1 MKGIRNI
8 YRRLATLLCVA
19 LAGMNGVCWGQAL
32 VNVPIE
38 NVEISDGQNAEFAID
53 GETSGNYCSIEGNR
67 TGTMTL
73 TLANA
78 TDIDQVVVWLGNNRP
93 SSITVSTSSNRY
105 DDYDQAGILNRRISD
120 GSNPIELT
128 RYTTNVRYI
137 RLTFEWTRWQDFV
150 RIYEVEVQRE
160 RQNDEI
166 RVVHKRG
173 MWYDDDYQRDF
184 PRRDG
189 GNMPD
194 TFDEDEEAG
203 EEQGMIS
210 HNGILY
216 QNTHV
221 YEADIYVNVNSSVRL
236 SLPSQINNDGDNNSL
251 EYYQRWYDYNT
262 DGKIETGSITPINQ
276 YGNAQNNR
284 AVEYVNGLMGGSR
297 LNNTPVWRVRY
308 DVPSDFDSVTIAC
321 DASRYTD
328 ISWNSEGNLVEPTL
342 SNRNIFRI
350 KNAEEI
356 KREIQEE
363 TQAGEYYEEYEIHFP
378 ARRISNKPEVV
389 ALRMAA
395 RNYFKPEDDGANA
408 AVLDIT
414 SEGGVILSTH
424 QLGGDN
430 HINGVGDAADARVIE
445 FTYNDKLDGERA
457 YIYVKNGIY
466 NVARFALVFD
476 INTEGLTQTQV
487 ENIESNQSHALYK
500 RTNAFMEANYI
511 NLSTMNFD
519 YTTVTEGLQD
529 RDYYPYPMDWAY
541 SSYGFYANDD
551 NQIKG
556 DYGFPEWGEYAIM
569 SSFNSLSGGG
579 EPLQG
584 SRYHLFVD
592 ASDKPGTIMKM
603 EVEGERLCPS
613 AMLYVTAWIKN
624 QAWGGGHSE
633 ASLIFV
639 LKGVDENGEEAV
651 IFRHA
656 TGQIPKQSES
666 SNIGDWHQIYFSYP
680 NGDKV
685 YSKYILQ
692 LDNNCTNSTGGDI
705 CLDDI
710 RFYMN
715 PLEVEGQTVV
725 PVCSDDV
732 LATIQLRL
740 NYEQMLGRV
749 GLENTNNSEKV
760 EATIAYYCFLDKVI
774 YDAMYDGSNYQ
785 EAFEAALVHGSGT
798 YPGTGSTE
806 NYGVFT
812 FYNNRESNDGE
823 EGVASMD
830 GDNVLTFTSHVG
842 EGADPNVTTSYL
854 HAGRGYYILY
864 SPVLNE
870 NLPLW
875 EQFNRE
881 DICTIQGEFAVE
893 GRLIIRGDGTAD
905 IESSIPCIGEIP
917 IISADMQDS
926 EGNVMANVY
935 FDWYFGTVDDFY
947 KEEIENHPD
956 RTLADALEAFRY
968 FYPTAHEISNAIREE
983 VGEARTDGVHVLY
996 KEDLDLLATL
1006 NSDYSTEGGEQPK
1019 LALSASKNLNV
1030 HLMQEFT
1037 DVVVIPISIVTD
1049 ESSELTCWIP
1059 QGIVLQA
1066 RGNAPTL
1073 KAGFDGEEGYPE
1085 NNFISVRLGLSHVD
1099 VLQSDNGYLDI
1110 PLRDATDGDG
1120 SPANLTTVP
1129 SDKYLYLGG
1138 TSDPEYTELVGDG
1151 LSYVIGNIKELIVN
1165 SSPVDNHIQIHLYKD
1180 DDSQGLNIKE
1190 GHSYTLNFRFQL
1202 AGTTSSGSCNMGNL
1216 TIPLLIVP
1224 EYQKWIGGTTGN
1236 WNNDGNWQRSTAEEL
1251 KKNTSSYKASTIGS
1265 QGYAPLGFCKLTIP
1279 EGTDIQLYN
1288 ATRPSGSRFLDLKT
1302 NKGDLSDATPMIEYD
1317 LTVAFNQERNAISC
1331 YSYYTNVCNQIHF
1344 EPDAEILHAE
1354 LLRNYTKAHVDYRL
1368 NGSRWYTLASPLKGV
1383 VAGDFYT
1390 DSPMGTE
1397 EQEYFTDITFDAN
1410 SNNNGNIP
1418 NNRFCP
1424 SVYQRGWKGSTDLIT
1439 VGNGENEG
1447 DVTDVAIYGNW
1458 SSLYNDVTEVY
1469 EPGAGFSLKIED
1481 LQGNDPAIFRLP
1493 KADRSYSYYIKG
1505 NLVAPDGSTVTIS
1518 RGQNSGKLKS
1528 DDLAGSTTS
1537 FDVQLNET
1545 TDGSNYYLVG
1555 NPFMAHLDMKKFLTT
1570 NGNENVLEPKYWY
1583 ADNGI
1588 QDIAVTNYETDETWT
1603 TAGNNTSIP
1612 PLRSFFVKKIEGA
1625 GNTITF
1631 THEMQ
1636 RLGDASTGE
1645 SGTRALRITATN
1657 AEGKMSRAMV
1667 AADAMA
1673 SDDYRSAEDVELFL
1687 DSNLGD
1693 VPMVYTVAGTMAT
1706 SINARPTCER
1716 VPLGV
1721 YGARDEEVTLRF
1733 EGTDAF
1739 SGLTLYDARTGQATA
1754 LREST
1759 ELRVAT
1765 NDYGRYYLIGG
1776 VPTGTESIHPGND
1789 IEIYSIR
1796 PGEIVVTTTGSP
1808 LRTVCVYGVNG
1819 ALVARQSLTNQS
1831 VYRLAVSGNALY
1843 MIYAEDAEGIIRNVK
1858 MRVR

>member
-1 MKGIRNI
+1 M
-8 YRRLATLLCVA
+8 
-19 LAGMNGVCWGQAL
+19 
-32 VNVPIE
+32 
-38 NVEISDGQNAEFAID
+38 QN
-53 GETSGNYCSIEGNR
+53 S
-67 TGTMTL
+67 
-73 TLANA
+73 
-78 TDIDQVVVWLGNNRP
+78 
-93 SSITVSTSSNRY
+93 
-105 DDYDQAGILNRRISD
+105 
-120 GSNPIELT
+120 
-128 RYTTNVRYI
+128 
-137 RLTFEWTRWQDFV
+137 V

-221 YEADIYVNVNSSVRL
+221 YEADIYVNANSSVRL

-395 RNYFKPEDDGANA
+395 RNYFKPGDNGANA

-414 SEGGVILSTH
+414 SEGGVTLSTR

-656 TGQIPKQSES
+656 TGQIPKQRES

-864 SPVLNE
+864 SPVLDE
-870 NLPLW
+870 SIPLW
-875 EQFNRE
+875 RQFDKE

-926 EGNVMANVY
+926 DGNVMENVY
-935 FDWYFGTVDDFY
+935 FDWYFGTIDDFY
-947 KEEIENHPD
+947 KEEIENHSE
-956 RTLADALEAFRY
+956 RTLADVLEAFRY
-968 FYPTAHEISNAIREE
+968 FYPTAHEISDAIREE
-983 VGEARTDGVHVLY
+983 VGEERSDGVHVLY
-996 KEDLDLLATL
+996 REDLDLLAML
-1006 NSDYSTEGGEQPK
+1006 NSDYSVGGEQPK
-1019 LALSASKNLNV
+1019 LVLSASKDLNV

-1049 ESSELTCWIP
+1049 EGSELTCWVP

-1073 KAGFDGEEGYPE
+1073 KAGFDNEEGYPE
-1085 NNFISVRLGLSHVD
+1085 NNFVSVRLGLSHVD
-1099 VLQSDNGYLDI
+1099 VLQSNGGYLDI
-1110 PLRDATDGDG
+1110 PLRDATDGEG
-1120 SPANLTTVP
+1120 RSVTLTTVEDD
-1129 SDKYLYLGG
+1129 SYLYLAG
-1138 TSDPEYTELVGDG
+1138 TSDPEYIGLVENG
-1151 LSYVIGNIKELIVN
+1151 LSYVIGEIRELVVN
-1165 SSPVDNHIQIHLYKD
+1165 PYSTTNNHIQIHLYD
-1180 DDSQGLNIKE
+1180 EGNNQGLDIKE

-1202 AGTTSSGSCNMGNL
+1202 AGTTSTGSCNMGNL
-1216 TIPLLIVP
+1216 TIPFLIVP
-1224 EYQKWIGGTTGN
+1224 EYQKWVGGTTGN
-1236 WNNDGNWQRSTAEEL
+1236 WNNDGNWSRSTADDL
-1251 KKNTSSYKASTIGS
+1251 KKNSSSYEASTLGS

-1279 EGTDIQLYN
+1279 EGAEIQLYE
-1288 ATRPSGSRFLDLKT
+1288 ATRPSGSRFLNLET
-1302 NKGDLSDATPMIEYD
+1302 NKGSLGDATPLIEYD
-1317 LTVAFNQERNAISC
+1317 LTVAFNANRDAISC
-1331 YSYYTNVCNQIHF
+1331 YSYYTNICNQIHF
-1344 EPDAEILHAE
+1344 EPDAEMLHAE
-1354 LLRNYTKAHVDYRL
+1354 LLRNYTKAYVDYSL
-1368 NGSRWYTLASPLKGV
+1368 TKGRWYTLASPLKGV

-1390 DSPMGTE
+1390 DNNTGTE
-1397 EQEYFTDITFDAN
+1397 EQEYFTDIEFDG
-1410 SNNNGNIP
+1410 NNNANNGTLS
-1418 NNRFCP
+1418 NNRFAP
-1424 SVYQRGWKGSTDLIT
+1424 SVYQRGWKGGTNLIT
-1439 VGNGENEG
+1439 TGDGTDSGESKI
-1447 DVTDVAIYGNW
+1447 VAVNGNW
-1458 SSLYNDVTEVY
+1458 SSLYNDVTEKY
-1469 EPGAGFSLKIED
+1469 EPGSGFSLKVQDI
-1481 LQGNDPAIFRLP
+1481 NDNSAVFRLP
-1493 KADRSYSYYIKG
+1493 KSDNSYTYYTYNNGNPTEGESVGIDRG
-1505 NLVAPDGSTVTIS
+1505 TNA
-1518 RGQNSGKLKS
+1518 GKLKS
-1528 DDLAGSTTS
+1528 DDLAGNTTS
-1537 FDVQLNET
+1537 FNVPLNET

-1555 NPFMAHLDMKKFLTT
+1555 NPFMAHLDASVFFTT
-1570 NGNENVLEPKYWY
+1570 NNSVVQPKYWLVSNENQTV
-1583 ADNGI
+1583 AVGNEDNGWVSTEVSTRPL
-1588 QDIAVTNYETDETWT
+1588 IA
-1603 TAGNNTSIP
+1603 
-1612 PLRSFFVKKIEGA
+1612 PLQSFFVEVKENVTSPNVIFNE
-1625 GNTITF
+1625 N
-1631 THEMQ
+1631 MQ
-1636 RLGDASTGE
+1636 VLGGTSDGLRST
-1645 SGTRALRITATN
+1645 SDVLYLTATN
-1657 AEGKMSRAMV
+1657 ADGKVSRAAV
-1667 AADAMA
+1667 AYSGMA
-1673 SDDYRSAEDVELFL
+1673 SDDYRSGEDAELFL

-1706 SINARPTCER
+1706 SINARPTCDR

-1721 YGARDEEVTLRF
+1721 YGTRDEEVTLRF
-1733 EGTDAF
+1733 EGTEAF
-1739 SGLTLYDARTGQATA
+1739 GGVKLYDARTGQATA

-1796 PGEIVVTTTGSP
+1796 PGEIVVTSTGVP
-1808 LRTVCVYGVNG
+1808 LREARVYGVNG
-1819 ALVARQSLTNQS
+1819 ALVTRQSLTNQS
-1831 VYRLAVSGNALY
+1831 VYRLAVPGNAIY

>member
-1 MKGIRNI
+1 MRATHEI
-8 YRRLATLLCVA
+8 YKYALALLLA
-19 LAGMNGVCWGQAL
+19 LAGGANVWGQVM

-38 NVEISDGQNAEFAID
+38 SVEISNGQNKEYAID
-53 GETSGNYCSIEGNR
+53 GNTNTSGNDYCSIRSRNNNQR

-73 TLANA
+73 TL
-78 TDIDQVVVWLGNNRP
+78 TEPSDIDQVVVWLGNNRP
-93 SSITVSTSSNRY
+93 SSITVSTSSNGS
-105 DDYDQAGILNRRISD
+105 DYNQAGSLSRGIINGNNL
-120 GSNPIELT
+120 IELNPY
-128 RYTTNVRYI
+128 YTTDVSYI
-137 RLTFEWTRWQDFV
+137 RLDFAWRSGLQNSV

-221 YEADIYVNVNSSVRL
+221 YEADIYVNANSSVRL

-395 RNYFKPEDDGANA
+395 RNYFKPEDYGANA

-414 SEGGVILSTH
+414 SEGGVTLSTR

-457 YIYVKNGIY
+457 YIYVKNGNY

-864 SPVLNE
+864 SPVLDE
-870 NLPLW
+870 SIPLW
-875 EQFNRE
+875 RQFDKE

-926 EGNVMANVY
+926 DGNVMENVY
-935 FDWYFGTVDDFY
+935 FDWYFGTIDDFY
-947 KEEIENHPD
+947 KEEIENHSE
-956 RTLADALEAFRY
+956 RTLADVLEAFRY
-968 FYPTAHEISNAIREE
+968 FYPTAHEISDAIREE
-983 VGEARTDGVHVLY
+983 VGEERSDGVHVLY
-996 KEDLDLLATL
+996 REDLDLLAML
-1006 NSDYSTEGGEQPK
+1006 NSDYSVGGEQPK
-1019 LALSASKNLNV
+1019 LVLSASKDLNV

-1049 ESSELTCWIP
+1049 EGSELTCWVP

-1073 KAGFDGEEGYPE
+1073 KAGFDNEEGYPE
-1085 NNFISVRLGLSHVD
+1085 NNFVSVRLGLSHVD
-1099 VLQSDNGYLDI
+1099 VLQSNGGYLDI
-1110 PLRDATDGDG
+1110 PLRDATDGEG
-1120 SPANLTTVP
+1120 RSVTLTTVEDD
-1129 SDKYLYLGG
+1129 SYLYLAG
-1138 TSDPEYTELVGDG
+1138 TSDPEYIGLVENG
-1151 LSYVIGNIKELIVN
+1151 LSYVIGEIRDRRTMDVAIDLAESGGLVIGTLHTRSCGETVERILSMYNPADQMSIKNAVSSVLKMVVSQKLIVN
-1165 SSPVDNHIQIHLYKD
+1165 LKGELQ
-1180 DDSQGLNIKE
+1180 
-1190 GHSYTLNFRFQL
+1190 
-1202 AGTTSSGSCNMGNL
+1202 M
-1216 TIPLLIVP
+1216 VP
-1224 EYQKWIGGTTGN
+1224 EVMVVNNTIAAQIRQEKFSVSDIEDTIHTLREIGC
-1236 WNNDGNWQRSTAEEL
+1236 RSFE
-1251 KKNTSSYKASTIGS
+1251 TS
-1265 QGYAPLGFCKLTIP
+1265 F
-1279 EGTDIQLYN
+1279 
-1288 ATRPSGSRFLDLKT
+1288 
-1302 NKGDLSDATPMIEYD
+1302 
-1317 LTVAFNQERNAISC
+1317 
-1331 YSYYTNVCNQIHF
+1331 
-1344 EPDAEILHAE
+1344 AE
-1354 LLRNYTKAHVDYRL
+1354 LYVEGLVDMDIIKSQVDP
-1368 NGSRWYTLASPLKGV
+1368 SR
-1383 VAGDFYT
+1383 
-1390 DSPMGTE
+1390 
-1397 EQEYFTDITFDAN
+1397 
-1410 SNNNGNIP
+1410 
-1418 NNRFCP
+1418 
-1424 SVYQRGWKGSTDLIT
+1424 
-1439 VGNGENEG
+1439 
-1447 DVTDVAIYGNW
+1447 
-1458 SSLYNDVTEVY
+1458 
-1469 EPGAGFSLKIED
+1469 IE
-1481 LQGNDPAIFRLP
+1481 A
-1493 KADRSYSYYIKG
+1493 IKG
-1505 NLVAPDGSTVTIS
+1505 LI
-1518 RGQNSGKLKS
+1518 
-1528 DDLAGSTTS
+1528 
-1537 FDVQLNET
+1537 
-1545 TDGSNYYLVG
+1545 
-1555 NPFMAHLDMKKFLTT
+1555 
-1570 NGNENVLEPKYWY
+1570 
-1583 ADNGI
+1583 I
-1588 QDIAVTNYETDETWT
+1588 
-1603 TAGNNTSIP
+1603 
-1612 PLRSFFVKKIEGA
+1612 
-1625 GNTITF
+1625 
-1631 THEMQ
+1631 
-1636 RLGDASTGE
+1636 
-1645 SGTRALRITATN
+1645 
-1657 AEGKMSRAMV
+1657 
-1667 AADAMA
+1667 
-1673 SDDYRSAEDVELFL
+1673 
-1687 DSNLGD
+1687 NLG
-1693 VPMVYTVAGTMAT
+1693 A
-1706 SINARPTCER
+1706 N
-1716 VPLGV
+1716 
-1721 YGARDEEVTLRF
+1721 
-1733 EGTDAF
+1733 
-1739 SGLTLYDARTGQATA
+1739 
-1754 LREST
+1754 
-1759 ELRVAT
+1759 
-1765 NDYGRYYLIGG
+1765 
-1776 VPTGTESIHPGND
+1776 
-1789 IEIYSIR
+1789 
-1796 PGEIVVTTTGSP
+1796 
-1808 LRTVCVYGVNG
+1808 VN
-1819 ALVARQSLTNQS
+1819 
-1831 VYRLAVSGNALY
+1831 
-1843 MIYAEDAEGIIRNVK
+1843 
-1858 MRVR
+1858 